1 MGQVSTMA
9 LATFGET
16 SGQCKVDPLG
26 ASCGFKEG
34 QAAAN
39 RRRLAGTFLHQL
51 ADDGRE
57 AFDNRCVTNKFQVF
71 FILNLQTSNHSNSR
85 GIWYVRM

>member
-16 SGQCKVDPLG
+16 SGQCRVDPLG

-39 RRRLAGTFLHQL
+39 RRRLAGTFLH
-51 ADDGRE
+51 
-57 AFDNRCVTNKFQVF
+57 
-71 FILNLQTSNHSNSR
+71 
-85 GIWYVRM
+85 